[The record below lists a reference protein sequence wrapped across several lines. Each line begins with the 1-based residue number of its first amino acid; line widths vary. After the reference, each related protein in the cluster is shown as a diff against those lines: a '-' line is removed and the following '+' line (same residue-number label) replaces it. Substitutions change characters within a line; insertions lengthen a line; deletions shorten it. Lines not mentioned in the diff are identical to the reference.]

1 MKNLKR
7 LKAYIKNKSEE
18 TGINP
23 QILFRIYMIERLIER
38 ISVSEY
44 KNSIIIK
51 GGVLVASMVG
61 VNLRSTIDIDTT
73 IKTYPVNE
81 QSIKRLFDEIL
92 NISINDG
99 ISFEYKKIE
108 IIRAEDEYEGYRISL
123 NALMENAK
131 IPIKVDI
138 TTGDVI
144 TPREIVYKYN
154 LLFEDRCIEILSY
167 NIETILAE
175 KLETLLSRGIVNT
188 RMRDFYDL
196 YILLKLKGNIIDWSI
211 LKEAIIATSRKRG
224 SQKVIIDGKLTITEI
239 FTNQTMRDQWVRYQ
253 QKYLYAKAIN
263 WEEINE
269 AISIYWDNIKL
280 LKY

>member
-1 MKNLKR
+1 MKNLKQ
-7 LKAYIKNKSEE
+7 LKGYIKNKSDE

-44 KNSIIIK
+44 KNLIIIK
-51 GGVLVASMVG
+51 GGILVASMVG
-61 VNLRSTIDIDTT
+61 VNLRSTIDVDTT

-81 QSIKRLFDEIL
+81 QSIKMLFDEIL
-92 NISINDG
+92 TMSVNDG
-99 ISFEYKKIE
+99 IRFEYKKIE

-239 FTNQTMRDQWVRYQ
+239 FTNQTMRNHWVRYQ
-253 QKYLYAKAIN
+253 QKYLYAAAIT
-263 WEEINE
+263 WEDINE
-269 AISIYWDNIKL
+269 AISIYWSNIEL
-280 LKY
+280 LKN

>member
-1 MKNLKR
+1 
-7 LKAYIKNKSEE
+7 
-18 TGINP
+18 
-23 QILFRIYMIERLIER
+23 MIERLIER

-51 GGVLVASMVG
+51 GGILVASMVG
-61 VNLRSTIDIDTT
+61 VNLRSTIDVDTT
-73 IKTYPVNE
+73 IRTYPVNE

-92 NISINDG
+92 DIAIDDG

-123 NALMENAK
+123 DALMENAK

-154 LLFEDRCIEILSY
+154 LLFEDRSIEILSY
-167 NIETILAE
+167 NIETVLAE

-196 YILLKLKGNIIDWSI
+196 YILLKLKENIIGWSI
-211 LKEAIIATSRKRG
+211 LKEAIIATSTKRG
-224 SQKVIIDGKLTITEI
+224 TQKVIIDGKLTITEI
-239 FTNQTMRDQWVRYQ
+239 FTNQTMHNHWVRYQ
-253 QKYLYAKAIN
+253 QKYSYAKAIN
-263 WEEINE
+263 WDDING
-269 AISIYWDNIKL
+269 AISIYWDSIEL